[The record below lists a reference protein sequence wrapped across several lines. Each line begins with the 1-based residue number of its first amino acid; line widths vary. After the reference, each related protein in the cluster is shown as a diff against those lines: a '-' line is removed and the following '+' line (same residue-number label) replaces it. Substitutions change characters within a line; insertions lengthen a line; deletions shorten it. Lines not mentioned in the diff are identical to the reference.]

1 MLASWHLGF
10 LWDPTG
16 CPPSSNAAWKSSL
29 ASNHCKAVILWPP
42 GLLPG
47 TEEEFRC
54 LKVMCSNVVTK
65 LCSPFMCQLY
75 LTIKCYVG
83 AEPGP
88 LRVTSG
94 FCCHTDLSLFLRFH
108 FSCLP
113 PNRQLVLHSDALDGC
128 KASGVGE
135 ENSRRAFL
143 PGFPSVKSCRSIWGD
158 LEEVKPE
165 AFFLKWS
172 SQ

>member
-1 MLASWHLGF
+1 
-10 LWDPTG
+10 
-16 CPPSSNAAWKSSL
+16 
-29 ASNHCKAVILWPP
+29 
-42 GLLPG
+42 
-47 TEEEFRC
+47 
-54 LKVMCSNVVTK
+54 MCSNVVTK

-143 PGFPSVKSCRSIWGD
+143 PGFPFAKSCRSIWGD

-165 AFFLKWS
+165 AIFFFKMIITVKELRWEGGFFFSPAQRTQRVCLGCS
-172 SQ
+172 SWKNSLIGGRYLERDRVNRIIGAP